1 MSRKVFFFG
10 LLVAGL
16 LIFSLYRAKYGAKD
30 TAAELMA
37 IEAQIQQVQQ
47 EKALLETELAHMSR
61 RDWIEEYARKELGM
75 APPKPGQMAN
85 EGDLD
90 EMVGLPVTTLQALSV
105 ADGGAEEAADAEAG
119 EAALEAPR

>member
-37 IEAQIQQVQQ
+37 VEAQIEQAQQ
-47 EKALLETELAHMSR
+47 EKSLLETELAHMSR

-85 EGDLD
+85 ESDLD
-90 EMVGLPVTTLQALSV
+90 EMVGPPVTALQVLSLSEKPETP
-105 ADGGAEEAADAEAG
+105 APDEAET
-119 EAALEAPR
+119 P

>member
-37 IEAQIQQVQQ
+37 IEAQIEQAER

-105 ADGGAEEAADAEAG
+105 AEPAAAEAEAAEAKQ
-119 EAALEAPR
+119 EAPR

>member
-37 IEAQIQQVQQ
+37 VEAQIEEAQR
-47 EKALLETELAHMSR
+47 EKALLETDLAHMSR
-61 RDWIEEYARKELGM
+61 RDWIEEFARKELGM
-75 APPKPGQMAN
+75 APPKPGQMAH
-85 EGDLD
+85 ESDLD
-90 EMVGLPVTTLQALSV
+90 EVVGPPVTSLHVMSMSEE
-105 ADGGAEEAADAEAG
+105 GAEIPA
-119 EAALEAPR
+119 EAPR

>member
-1 MSRKVFFFG
+1 MSRKIFFFG

-37 IEAQIQQVQQ
+37 VEAQIEEAQR

-90 EMVGLPVTTLQALSV
+90 EVVGPPVTTLQSLTV
-105 ADGGAEEAADAEAG
+105 PEGAAETAPAEAG
-119 EAALEAPR
+119 PSAEAPR